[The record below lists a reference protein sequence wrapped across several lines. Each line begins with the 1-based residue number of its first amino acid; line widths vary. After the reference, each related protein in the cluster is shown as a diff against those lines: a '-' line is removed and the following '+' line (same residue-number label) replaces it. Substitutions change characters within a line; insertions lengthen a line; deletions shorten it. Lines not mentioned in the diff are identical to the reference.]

1 MTISNK
7 KRYSAFGLISWS
19 AGFYR

>member
-7 KRYSAFGLISWS
+7 KRYSRLGLISCR
-19 AGFYR
+19 AGFCR